1 MASASVYGRSSTSA
15 PSGSVAYGS
24 PYSSKYEN
32 VMVFVALHEM
42 GHVITSPSVASH
54 GPEFWNNF
62 GWLLR
67 EAEALG
73 IYKYQDFKAH
83 PVTYCGEKITDQPK
97 YDENKDVDDVEVGN
111 PLKIGSVTR

>member
-1 MASASVYGRSSTSA
+1 MD
-15 PSGSVAYGS
+15 
-24 PYSSKYEN
+24 EN

-42 GHVITSPSVASH
+42 GHVITSPSFASH

-67 EAEALG
+67 EAEAIE
-73 IYKYQDFKAH
+73 IYKYQDFRAH

-97 YDENKDVDDVEVGN
+97 YDATKDAQNEMGN
-111 PLKIGSVTR
+111 PLKIGNVG